1 MKRYQSFKQIDSD
14 LKRLSLQ
21 RQIALEELKIV
32 KNDFEESIRP
42 ISILRDAFKFL
53 SKYGTLLFIKKIFM
67 VIRNYFN
74 RNHKI

>member
-1 MKRYQSFKQIDSD
+1 MKIYQNFKQIEHD
-14 LKRLSLQ
+14 LKLLSLE

-74 RNHKI
+74 RNHKM